1 MWGKGVARPRQG
13 VAEERAKGAEPPPL
27 SWKNLA
33 ATAPRPRPSAQHPHS
48 PRPQSH
54 LSPSLSLS
62 LSPSHPLHPNSAWA
76 AATAAADPAFFPSL
90 ASGQTPQYLWIGCAD
105 SRVPA
110 NEILGL
116 APGDVFVQR
125 NVGNL
130 AIPRDMNAM
139 ACLEYAVDVLA
150 VRHVIVCGHY
160 GCGAVKAALTLPS
173 TTGGFVSHWVSDIR
187 ATRDRHAA
195 ALRRLPGGPD
205 ARWQRLVELNVVHQV
220 FNVVV
225 APIVQAAWARGQPLA
240 VHGLVY
246 SLTDGLL
253 QEVTHPIA
261 CAEDVDAAAADAEA
275 AARAGDVG
283 HALLGEAFSTHR
295 WFQDTSTAAAEAE
308 VAAAAAAKV
317 EAAEAETAEEAA
329 AAYRGAAGG

>member
-1 MWGKGVARPRQG
+1 MRATRPDYF
-13 VAEERAKGAEPPPL
+13 ER
-27 SWKNLA
+27 LA
-33 ATAPRPRPSAQHPHS
+33 
-48 PRPQSH
+48 
-54 LSPSLSLS
+54 
-62 LSPSHPLHPNSAWA
+62 N
-76 AATAAADPAFFPSL
+76 
-90 ASGQTPQYLWIGCAD
+90 GQTPEYLWIGCAD

-139 ACLEYAVDVLA
+139 ACLEYAVDVLK
-150 VRHVIVCGHY
+150 VKHVIVCGHY
-160 GCGAVKAALTLPS
+160 GCGAVKAALTMPA

-225 APIVQAAWARGQPLA
+225 APIVQAAWARGQALA

-246 SLTDGLL
+246 ALADGLL
-253 QEVTHPIA
+253 QEVTHPIT
-261 CAEDVDAAAADAEA
+261 CVVDVDAAAADAA
-275 AARAGDVG
+275 AAAETGDVT

-308 VAAAAAAKV
+308 AVEEAGGVERVEGAARV
-317 EAAEAETAEEAA
+317 AEED
-329 AAYRGAAGG
+329 GCCAAGACGGG